1 MLKYKRTFAALF
13 LLLCILLCSVPAF
26 AAGAVD
32 VTRDVSLTI
41 RYRDGGAP
49 VEGVRFQLHYVA
61 TIDAYAAFSLT
72 GDFKDYPVHLN
83 GLESDAWRALAET
96 LAGYVQRDDLPPLDS
111 AKTDGNGVAFF
122 PSQQRRL
129 SPGLYLVMAEPH
141 SVGDYTYLTEPF
153 LVSLPNLNESSDTWE
168 YDVSAAPKYTRSDNP
183 PDQPPDE
190 TVDRK
195 VLKVWDDD
203 GASEERPEEIT
214 VQLLKDGAV
223 FDTVRLNADCDWRYL
238 WTDLPKYENGRLIM
252 WRVVEQRV
260 DGYTVSVRQ
269 EGITF
274 VVTNTG
280 EHPENPPQQPPK
292 NPPEKLPQ
300 TGVLWWPVP
309 VLCAAGLA
317 FLVVGALI
325 KKKDHE

>member
-1 MLKYKRTFAALF
+1 MLKYKRTFTALF

-32 VTRDVSLTI
+32 VTKDVSLTI

-49 VEGVRFQLHYVA
+49 VEGVRLQLYYVA

-72 GDFKDYPVHLN
+72 GDFKDYPVRVNDLD
-83 GLESDAWRALAET
+83 SDAWRALAET

-111 AKTDGNGVAFF
+111 AKTDGNGVAVF

-141 SVGDYTYLTEPF
+141 SAGDYTYVTEPF
-153 LVSLPNLNESSDTWE
+153 LVSLPNLAGSDTWQ
-168 YDVSAAPKYTRSDNP
+168 YDLSAAPKYTRTDNP
-183 PDQPPDE
+183 PDQPQDE

-195 VLKVWDDD
+195 VLKVWDED
-203 GASEERPEEIT
+203 GASEARPKEIT
-214 VQLLKDGAV
+214 VQLLKDGEV
-223 FDTVRLNADCDWRYL
+223 FDTVQLNAGCEWGHL
-238 WTDLPKYENGRLIM
+238 WTDLPKYENGRLIV

-260 DGYTVSVRQ
+260 EDYTVSVTQ

-274 VVTNTG
+274 VVTNTLDR
-280 EHPENPPQQPPK
+280 PK
-292 NPPEKLPQ
+292 NPPEQPPENPSEKLPQ

-309 VLCAAGLA
+309 VLAAVGLA
-317 FLVVGALI
+317 FLVAGTLL
-325 KKKDHE
+325 KKRS